1 MHISFKKIAGGIGVA
16 ALAAAV
22 TTSAMAQSKPPI
34 KVGLIMPYTGFA
46 SFLAPFFDTG
56 LQLGVEDV
64 NAAGGV
70 NGSMLEIQRE
80 DDQLNPAESIRGYR
94 KLVRDGAFVSFGPIS
109 STSWENVIPLTTREK
124 MPIINTTSQKPQI
137 SNTRYTLRMTS
148 HDLKMMPEVVAQFA
162 KLKPG
167 VKRVVIMG
175 DVKEVA
181 TKTALDSFNREAK
194 ANGIEVLD
202 ILSFTTRTTEF
213 SPIVIKVRGLK
224 PDAIFVSSLVPA
236 VLALAK
242 EMDAQGLDIPILN
255 NLIFWPSAGVNLIAP
270 LGKEIYAMGFST
282 NQKVGNAAHDSYIE
296 RYQAR
301 LADNKKVP
309 KPANAGNSTVLYEAV
324 QMVAQIMRDKGIDG
338 NTPVKEAREMIADGI
353 SEIQSWD
360 GSLLKFTFDD
370 KRDAYI
376 PGHLIKVDNDKK
388 IWVYAIAG
396 ATN

>member
-1 MHISFKKIAGGIGVA
+1 MQLSFKKIIGGLGAA
-16 ALAAAV
+16 ALAVAF

-46 SFLAPFFDTG
+46 SFLAPYFDTG
-56 LQLGVEDV
+56 FQLGLEDV

-70 NGSMLEIQRE
+70 NGSMLEMQRE

-94 KLVRDGAFVSFGPIS
+94 KLARDGAFVSFGPIS
-109 STSWENVIPLTTREK
+109 STSWENVIPLTEREK

-137 SNTRYTLRMTS
+137 SNSRYTIRMTS

-167 VKRVVIMG
+167 VKRVVVMG

-202 ILSFTTRTTEF
+202 TLSFTTRTTEF
-213 SPIVIKVRGLK
+213 SPIVIKVRSLN

-236 VLALAK
+236 VIALAK
-242 EMDAQGLDIPILN
+242 EMEAQGLDIPILN
-255 NLIFWPSAGVNLIAP
+255 NLIFWPTAGVNLIAP
-270 LGKEIYAMGFST
+270 LGKEVYAMGFTT
-282 NQKVGNAAHDSYIE
+282 NEKVGNAAHDSYVE

-301 LADNKKVP
+301 LANEKIL
-309 KPANAGNSTVLYEAV
+309 KPANAANSTIAYEAV

-338 NTPVKEAREMIADGI
+338 NTPVKEARELIADGI
-353 SEIQSWD
+353 SAIEKWD
-360 GSLLKFTFDD
+360 GTLLKFTFDD

-376 PGHLIKVDNDKK
+376 PGRLLKVDNDKK
-388 IWVYAIAG
+388 IWVYAGAG
-396 ATN
+396 VTN

>member
-1 MHISFKKIAGGIGVA
+1 MQLSFKKILGGIGAV

-22 TTSAMAQSKPPI
+22 TTSAMAQDKPPI

-46 SFLAPFFDTG
+46 SFLAPYFDTG
-56 LQLGVEDV
+56 FQIGLEDV

-70 NGSMLEIQRE
+70 NGSLLEMQRE

-94 KLVRDGAFVSFGPIS
+94 KLARDGAFVSFGPIS
-109 STSWENVIPLTTREK
+109 STSWENVIPLTTRDK

-137 SNTRYTLRMTS
+137 SNSRYTIRMTS
-148 HDLKMMPEVVAQFA
+148 HDLKMMPEGVAQFA
-162 KLKPG
+162 ALKPG
-167 VKRVVIMG
+167 VKKVVIMG

-181 TKTALDSFNREAK
+181 TKTALDSFDREAK

-202 ILSFTTRTTEF
+202 TLAFTTRTTEF
-213 SPIVIKVRGLK
+213 SPLVIKLRSLD

-236 VLALAK
+236 VIALAK
-242 EMDAQGLDIPILN
+242 EMDAQGVDIPILN
-255 NLIFWPSAGVNLIAP
+255 NLIFWPTAGVNLIAA
-270 LGKEIYAMGFST
+270 LGKEVYAMGFTT
-282 NQKVGNAAHDSYIE
+282 NEKIDNAAHNSYIA
-296 RYQAR
+296 RYEAK
-301 LADNKKVP
+301 LADNAKIL
-309 KPANAGNSTVLYEAV
+309 KPANAANSTIAYEAV

-353 SEIQSWD
+353 SAIEKWD

-376 PGHLIKVDNDKK
+376 PGRLVKVDNATKL
-388 IWVYAIAG
+388 WVYAG
-396 ATN
+396 PGVTN

>member
-1 MHISFKKIAGGIGVA
+1 MQLSFKKIIGGIGAV

-46 SFLAPFFDTG
+46 AFLAPYFDTG
-56 LQLGVEDV
+56 FQLGLEDV
-64 NAAGGV
+64 NTAGGV
-70 NGSMLEIQRE
+70 NGSLLEMQRE

-94 KLVRDGAFVSFGPIS
+94 KLARDGAFVSFGPIS
-109 STSWENVIPLTTREK
+109 STSWENVIPLTERDK

-137 SNTRYTLRMTS
+137 SNTRYTIRMTS
-148 HDLKMMPEVVAQFA
+148 HDLKMMPEGVAAFA

-167 VKRVVIMG
+167 VKKVVIMG

-181 TKTALDSFNREAK
+181 TKTALDSFDREAK

-202 ILSFTTRTTEF
+202 TLAFTTRTTEF
-213 SPIVIKVRGLK
+213 SPIVIKLRGLE

-236 VLALAK
+236 VIALAK
-242 EMDAQGLDIPILN
+242 ELDAQGIDIPILN
-255 NLIFWPSAGVNLIAP
+255 NLIFWPTAGVNLIAP
-270 LGKEIYAMGFST
+270 LGKEVYAMGFTT
-282 NQKVGNAAHDSYIE
+282 NEKVGNAAHDTYIA
-296 RYQAR
+296 RYQDR
-301 LADNKKVP
+301 LANEKIL
-309 KPANAGNSTVLYEAV
+309 KPANAANSTIAYEAV

-353 SEIQSWD
+353 SEIQAWD
-360 GSLLKFTFDD
+360 GNLLKFTFDD

-376 PGHLIKVDNDKK
+376 PGRLLKVDNDNK
-388 IWVYAIAG
+388 IWVYADTG
-396 ATN
+396 MTN